1 MGGSRVSTSAR
12 GSLLGIGGAVVL
24 IDDRHN
30 INSVES
36 DAERLMAR
44 TWWREIST
52 KRLNDPKRAAIAIIM
67 QRLHEDDVSGV
78 ILSSDLPSEWTH
90 LMIPMQY
97 ESRRHCVA
105 SLGWQDP
112 RGLDDDGQPFVA
124 IQPSGERAPRDNA
137 AAHELDKREG
147 ALMWPERFGG
157 LGKLRPSRP
166 SLAPIWPVDEQRSSH
181 VISTVRTIV
190 WAACIRSMR
199 LVSQFLDFGSDRAEW
214 AQYVLLCRKTV
225 RNGAVMVAAATKY
238 RVK

>member
-52 KRLNDPKRAAIAIIM
+52 TRLNDPKRAAIAIIM

-147 ALMWPERFGG
+147 ALMGGGSGNCGHQGRAWPLYGQWTSNAHLMSSARCE
-157 LGKLRPSRP
+157 PSYGP
-166 SLAPIWPVDEQRSSH
+166 PA
-181 VISTVRTIV
+181 
-190 WAACIRSMR
+190 
-199 LVSQFLDFGSDRAEW
+199 F
-214 AQYVLLCRKTV
+214 
-225 RNGAVMVAAATKY
+225 AVCDW
-238 RVK
+238 